1 LLPMTTALH
10 RALVRIPSAPRVD
23 LTGKRI
29 LVTGA
34 TAGSIG
40 GETARRLEE
49 WSADVVTTPRSSS
62 PPLDLSDP
70 ASVRAVAGSFAEKH
84 ESLDVLVN
92 NAGVHLDLM
101 SSWKQPHLLA
111 DGVEGHWRINYLGTM
126 HLTSLLV
133 PLMNRRSRIV
143 NVVSK
148 LHRRG
153 TNAALFGPAAR

>member
-1 LLPMTTALH
+1 MP
-10 RALVRIPSAPRVD
+10 PAPRVD
-23 LTGKRI
+23 LTGRTA

-34 TAGSIG
+34 AAGSIG
-40 GETARRLEE
+40 GETARLLRE
-49 WSADVVTTPRSSS
+49 WGADVVTTTRSST
-62 PPLDLSDP
+62 PPLDLADP
-70 ASVRAVAGSFAEKH
+70 GSVRAFAAWYATTH
-84 ESLDVLVN
+84 GTLDLLLN